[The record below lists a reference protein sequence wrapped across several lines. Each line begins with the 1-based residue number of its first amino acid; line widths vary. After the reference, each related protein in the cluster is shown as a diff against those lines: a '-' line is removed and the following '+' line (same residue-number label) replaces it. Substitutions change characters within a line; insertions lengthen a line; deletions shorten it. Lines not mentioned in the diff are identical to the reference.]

1 MRKTTRFLSFF
12 VCVIT
17 VFGCFGSCGK
27 TSDTVQSFFAMDTY
41 VTLRAYGSDENT
53 VSAVAEAEK
62 IIKEIEARYSV
73 SSAMGEIARL
83 SEQGE
88 LTEYSEG
95 FSEMLEC
102 ARVLYERT
110 DGAYDITLRAFSE
123 LWGFSGDCV
132 KRVPEQREIDSAFAK
147 VGFDKLVF
155 EDGKLLLGDVYG
167 IDLGSIAKGYAGRE
181 AKKLL
186 EEKEVFGGILDL
198 GGNIVA
204 FGKKPNGS
212 DFKIAVTDPA
222 DANGTLGYLKIAEGS
237 VVTSGTYQRYFEEKG
252 VKYHHIIDGKTGKPC
267 QNGIVS
273 VTVLHEDS
281 MWADALS
288 TALFL
293 LGYEGAAEYYRQ
305 YGGFEAV
312 IVTADGRVA
321 VTEGLQDKFTLTSKY
336 TKVMIEKELIS
347 SNE

>member
-1 MRKTTRFLSFF
+1 MRKITRFLSFF
-12 VCVIT
+12 VCVIM
-17 VFGCFGSCGK
+17 VFSCLGSCGK
-27 TSDTVQSFFAMDTY
+27 TADTVQSFFAMDTY

-53 VSAVAEAEK
+53 VSAVFAAEK
-62 IIKEIEARYSV
+62 LIKDIEMRYSV
-73 SSAMGEIARL
+73 SSAEGEIARL

-88 LTEYSEG
+88 LTEFSEG
-95 FSEMLEC
+95 FAEMLEC

-132 KRVPEQREIDSAFAK
+132 KRVPAQSEIDSAFAK
-147 VGFDKLVF
+147 AGFDKLVF
-155 EDGKLLLGDVYG
+155 AEGKLMLGEVYG
-167 IDLGSIAKGYAGRE
+167 IDFGSIAKGYAGRE

-222 DANGTLGYLKIAEGS
+222 DTGDTLGYLKISGGS

-293 LGYEGAAEYYRQ
+293 LGYEGAAEYYRE
-305 YGGFEAV
+305 YGDFEAV
-312 IVTADGRVA
+312 IVTVDGRVA
-321 VTEGLQDKFTLTSKY
+321 VTEGIQDKFTLTSKY
-336 TKVMIEKELIS
+336 TKEIIEKELQS
-347 SNE
+347 SEE